1 MKIQRKERSEDL
13 SIGEACNETIQKKI
27 LRHLVQTRTELR
39 GSTRGVCGPTCV
51 PGRARQ
57 TVRQNSQGFER
68 LRRISMGPKF
78 EVNCWLVSI
87 LRLSRISVKQTDRQT
102 ERFIYSKDIECRT
115 LLYREKY
122 RR

>member
-27 LRHLVQTRTELR
+27 LRHLVQTRTE
-39 GSTRGVCGPTCV
+39 PTCV